1 MADKDRDERL
11 DRNWNELL
19 QELRVAQTGVQI
31 LSGFLLT
38 LPFSPKFGDL
48 AESRQNVYVAILLTA
63 ITATLLLL
71 SPVALHR
78 ALFHRHQRPWL
89 VQAAHYLSRAG
100 LVLLATAN
108 VGVVWLIVDTVVDS
122 TAAAVAAA
130 VLAGLTTIVWLVIPA
145 WVLLRHRSAES

>member
-1 MADKDRDERL
+1 MPENERDSRL

-89 VQAAHYLSRAG
+89 VQAAHYLSRSG
-100 LVLLATAN
+100 LLLLAAAN
-108 VGVVWLIVDTVVDS
+108 VGVVWLIVDTVIDAS
-122 TAAAVAAA
+122 TAATAAA
-130 VLAGLTTIVWLVIPA
+130 VLAGLTTVVWVVIPV
-145 WVLLRHRSAES
+145 WVLHRRESEES